1 MSSYSCLW
9 CVFRNYGLVWRFQW
23 KHSQGSLMIPGK
35 RLQLQHFYPSF
46 SYLHIEFFPRV
57 FFFLFFVFSLLLFDI
72 IIIGHSI
79 QQLGPLYL
87 NCPDSSFFLEFFL
100 KERKEEKR
108 EKSQTWDNSPWPL
121 RIYGRCI
128 RFFFRSVMGKKELKL
143 PLAAILFYMLYM
155 TTHDFI
161 YDYILPWFRCSLSS
175 TIFVTRRV
183 FRLSTLATTIYLTTV
198 FWRITKDN
206 SNCEGMEC
214 RIMMRVKLKLES
226 EHPKHYSLF
235 I

>member
-1 MSSYSCLW
+1 MS
-9 CVFRNYGLVWRFQW
+9 GLF
-23 KHSQGSLMIPGK
+23 
-35 RLQLQHFYPSF
+35 
-46 SYLHIEFFPRV
+46 FFPRI
-57 FFFLFFVFSLLLFDI
+57 FFE
-72 IIIGHSI
+72 GKK
-79 QQLGPLYL
+79 GG
-87 NCPDSSFFLEFFL
+87 
-100 KERKEEKR
+100 EKR
-108 EKSQTWDNSPWPL
+108 EKSNMRQQSVTVTH
-121 RIYGRCI
+121 I
-128 RFFFRSVMGKKELKL
+128 RSLYKVFFSFSDGKKELKL